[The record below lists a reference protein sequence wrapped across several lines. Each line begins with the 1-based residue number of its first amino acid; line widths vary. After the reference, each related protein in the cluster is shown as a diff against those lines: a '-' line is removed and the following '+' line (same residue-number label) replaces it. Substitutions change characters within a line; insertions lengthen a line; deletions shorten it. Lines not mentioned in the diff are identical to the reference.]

1 MKLLTFTALLLASL
15 FLASCQKADQN
26 EVTVNYYMKA
36 TKNDKAWSAL
46 NLTSLKK
53 TGNDTL
59 TLKAQAIPEGS
70 SLPDETLIITLKAND
85 EGQYQPIRAK
95 TAYITTVGLD
105 VVTNTYVLTNEAA
118 NTITLTDL
126 DEDDKTVKGSFNLK
140 FKNANPKAP
149 ATDVITFKS
158 GDFFSNIL
166 YQ

>member
-1 MKLLTFTALLLASL
+1 
-15 FLASCQKADQN
+15 
-26 EVTVNYYMKA
+26 MKA

-59 TLKAQAIPEGS
+59 TIKAQAIPEGS

-105 VVTNTYVLTNEAA
+105 VVTNTYVLTNEAT

>member
-1 MKLLTFTALLLASL
+1 MKLLTIAALLITSL
-15 FLASCQKADQN
+15 FIASCQKTDQN
-26 EVTVNYYMKA
+26 EVTINYYMKA
-36 TKNDKAWSAL
+36 TKNDKAWAAL

-53 TGNDTL
+53 TNNDTL
-59 TLKAQAIPEGS
+59 TIKAQAIPEGS
-70 SLPDETLIITLKAND
+70 ALPDETLIITLVANN
-85 EGQYQPIRAK
+85 EGQYQPIRNK

-105 VVTNTYVLTNEAA
+105 VVTNTYVLTTEST
-118 NTITLTDL
+118 NTITITDL
-126 DEDDKTVKGSFNLK
+126 DEEDKTLKGSFNLK